1 LKLEHCHQGIMDKL
15 GTLHEILKEE
25 GLNANEAA
33 FVGDDVIDLPVMR
46 ACGLSIAVANARK
59 EVKDEAHFVTDHKGG
74 EGALRDAV
82 EYILRAQGKLADAIE
97 KYIASRKTQAN

>member
-1 LKLEHCHQGIMDKL
+1 MDKL
-15 GTLHEILKEE
+15 GALHEILKEE

-46 ACGLSIAVANARK
+46 ACGLSIAVADARE
-59 EVKDEAHFVTDHKGG
+59 EVKDEAHFITDHKGG

-82 EYILRAQGKLADAIE
+82 EYILRAQGKLADVVE
-97 KYIASRKTQAN
+97 KYIASRKTQGSASR

>member
-1 LKLEHCHQGIMDKL
+1 MDKL

-82 EYILRAQGKLADAIE
+82 EYILRAQGKLPDAIE
-97 KYIASRKTQAN
+97 TYIAARKTQAN